1 MRPILISAMLTK
13 TSRKLSFIDPS
24 SSKLVARRRFN
35 FTKKALDALPAP
47 SHAQRAYYYDVQVR
61 GLAVAVSPAG
71 RKTFVL
77 YRKVN
82 SRPERINIGL
92 YPDLSIE
99 QARGKA
105 EEMNSAIAK
114 GENPRDEQRAM
125 KAENTLGE
133 FFDSYLER
141 FAKVHKRTWKK
152 HDLSNFNKHLSHWRN
167 RKLSAIQKIDVVNL
181 HNQIGRKSGHYAA
194 NRVLEL
200 ISALFNKAIEW
211 GWKGENP
218 AAGAPTFPEHKRE
231 RFLQPEEVPAFFKAL
246 AVEGNETI
254 RDYILIS
261 LFTGARRANVQAM
274 RWEEINLEQAK
285 WRIPVTKHGDSE
297 TVTLSPEVLAILDTR
312 KASAVREWVFPGTGR
327 SGHLEEP
334 KAAWKRI
341 LQRAKIRD
349 LRLHDLRRTLG
360 SWQAAGG
367 SSLIVIGKS
376 LGHKSLAAT
385 QIYARLNLDPV
396 RASVNAATAAMM
408 LAAKEP
414 ARLGSGDGN

>member
-1 MRPILISAMLTK
+1 
-13 TSRKLSFIDPS
+13 
-24 SSKLVARRRFN
+24 
-35 FTKKALDALPAP
+35 
-47 SHAQRAYYYDVQVR
+47 
-61 GLAVAVSPAG
+61 
-71 RKTFVL
+71 
-77 YRKVN
+77 
-82 SRPERINIGL
+82 
-92 YPDLSIE
+92 
-99 QARGKA
+99 
-105 EEMNSAIAK
+105 
-114 GENPRDEQRAM
+114 
-125 KAENTLGE
+125 
-133 FFDSYLER
+133 
-141 FAKVHKRTWKK
+141 
-152 HDLSNFNKHLSHWRN
+152 
-167 RKLSAIQKIDVVNL
+167 
-181 HNQIGRKSGHYAA
+181 
-194 NRVLEL
+194 
-200 ISALFNKAIEW
+200 
-211 GWKGENP
+211 
-218 AAGAPTFPEHKRE
+218 
-231 RFLQPEEVPAFFKAL
+231 
-246 AVEGNETI
+246 
-254 RDYILIS
+254 
-261 LFTGARRANVQAM
+261 M